1 MGKFAL
7 PVKRKENEVKE
18 EVKRNW
24 FWKVGGGHL
33 GGGSRWGRWRRGK
46 SLI

>member
-33 GGGSRWGRWRRGK
+33 GGEVDGEDGEGERV
-46 SLI
+46 

>member
-7 PVKRKENEVKE
+7 PVKRKENEAKE

-24 FWKVGGGHL
+24 FWKEGGGHL
-33 GGGSRWGRWRRGK
+33 GGRSNGEDGEGET
-46 SLI
+46 I